1 MVFILDFSLEW
12 RCRQIWK
19 LKWR

>member
-12 RCRQIWK
+12 RCRQIWR